1 MIIDCYKISDLMSKK
16 HPQKKETLIL
26 TFSEPFFSIVAVFV
40 LKMALVFFAQAK
52 KSALPLSFVG
62 PPITNHIAARRE

>member
-1 MIIDCYKISDLMSKK
+1 MSKK

-40 LKMALVFFAQAK
+40 LKMALVFFAQSK
-52 KSALPLSFVG
+52 KSALPDSLLLVLL
-62 PPITNHIAARRE
+62 

>member
-1 MIIDCYKISDLMSKK
+1 MSKK

-26 TFSEPFFSIVAVFV
+26 TFSEPFFGIAAVFV

-52 KSALPLSFVG
+52 KSALPDSLLLVLL
-62 PPITNHIAARRE
+62 

>member
-1 MIIDCYKISDLMSKK
+1 MSKK

-40 LKMALVFFAQAK
+40 LKMALVFFAQSK
-52 KSALPLSFVG
+52 KAALPDSLLLVLL
-62 PPITNHIAARRE
+62 

>member
-1 MIIDCYKISDLMSKK
+1 MSKK

-40 LKMALVFFAQAK
+40 LKMALVFFLRNPRN
-52 KSALPLSFVG
+52 LPYLTLFCWSFY
-62 PPITNHIAARRE
+62 N

>member
-1 MIIDCYKISDLMSKK
+1 MSKK

-40 LKMALVFFAQAK
+40 LKMALVFLRNPK
-52 KSALPLSFVG
+52 KSALPDSLLLVLL
-62 PPITNHIAARRE
+62 

>member
-1 MIIDCYKISDLMSKK
+1 MSKK

-40 LKMALVFFAQAK
+40 LKMALVFFFAQSK
-52 KSALPLSFVG
+52 KSALPDSLLLVLL
-62 PPITNHIAARRE
+62 